1 MSSGSGK
8 IQPYDYGKSVVA
20 GEMIF
25 PKTGEWGRFQWN
37 HALSGFILFQDH
49 SQTLAYL
56 HIGKILF
63 GYQTDSPSLDEDKVF
78 LLTEGVNADSLHSH
92 SAENISIEDTE
103 EYFEADDVETAL
115 EELAKEKYI
124 ILTAGEN
131 ISALRVITVNTDGEG
146 IYADSSTVNHANLIA
161 GISYT
166 AGLEGESIKV
176 IHQGKVKDSFFS
188 FDMTKPIFLGSNG
201 VLTQTPPTSGIA
213 VIIGSPVAVDTL
225 ILRIQGSIV
234 L

>member
-20 GEMIF
+20 GEMLF

-37 HALSGFILFQDH
+37 HTLSGFVLFQDH

-56 HIGKILF
+56 NIGKLLL
-63 GYQTDSPSLDEDKVF
+63 GYQTDSPYLDEDKVS
-78 LLTEGVNADSLHSH
+78 LLTEGENADSLHSH

-103 EYFEADDVETAL
+103 EYFDADDVESAL
-115 EELAKEKYI
+115 SELAEEKYI
-124 ILTAGEN
+124 ILDAGEN
-131 ISALRVITVNTDGEG
+131 ISALRVITVNEDGEG
-146 IYADSSTVNHANLIA
+146 IYADSNTVTHANLIA

-176 IHQGKVKDSFFS
+176 IHQGKVQDSSFS
-188 FDMTKPIFLGSNG
+188 FDMTKPIFLGTNG
-201 VLTQTPPTSGIA
+201 VLIQTPPTSGIA
-213 VIIGSPVAVDTL
+213 VIIGSPIATDAL